1 MEGAQ
6 LSHAPPHA
14 DQPRLLGFL
23 RVRSQLHVSPSR
35 TQQVN
40 RSLHRDPKDWQV
52 LIKDR
57 HEGYISWE
65 QFEGIS
71 A

>member
-1 MEGAQ
+1 
-6 LSHAPPHA
+6 
-14 DQPRLLGFL
+14 
-23 RVRSQLHVSPSR
+23 VSPSR